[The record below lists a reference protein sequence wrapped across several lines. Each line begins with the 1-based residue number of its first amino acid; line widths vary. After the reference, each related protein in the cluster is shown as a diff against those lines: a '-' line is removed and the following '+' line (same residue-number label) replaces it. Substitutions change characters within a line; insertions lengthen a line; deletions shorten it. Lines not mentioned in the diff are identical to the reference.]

1 MIRDLILNNPD
12 AETLKKLKK
21 HYRDLMPSYSEH
33 TSNQERQ
40 AVNME
45 REVNKLKS
53 RQYMAQ
59 FINQSFDGQIVSM
72 MPSGFFVKLE
82 NGIEGLV
89 NVRNVNQYLIYD
101 DEALL
106 FYTERGKRYRLGDK
120 IRVKLIKVDEVEN
133 NIDFT
138 IDPQN
143 HAEDYKAHKTSTSK
157 VKRKPNP
164 ADMGKSRKTKSK
176 APKSGKKGFGPKKN
190 R

>member
-1 MIRDLILNNPD
+1 
-12 AETLKKLKK
+12 
-21 HYRDLMPSYSEH
+21 
-33 TSNQERQ
+33 
-40 AVNME
+40 
-45 REVNKLKS
+45 
-53 RQYMAQ
+53 
-59 FINQSFDGQIVSM
+59 
-72 MPSGFFVKLE
+72 VKLE

-143 HAEDYKAHKTSTSK
+143 KA
-157 VKRKPNP
+157 
-164 ADMGKSRKTKSK
+164 
-176 APKSGKKGFGPKKN
+176 
-190 R
+190 